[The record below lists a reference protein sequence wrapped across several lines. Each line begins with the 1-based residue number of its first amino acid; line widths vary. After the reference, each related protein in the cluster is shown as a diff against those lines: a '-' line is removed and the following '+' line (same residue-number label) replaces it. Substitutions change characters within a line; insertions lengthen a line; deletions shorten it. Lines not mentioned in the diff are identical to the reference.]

1 MPCVRQGN
9 SLKDN
14 GYSADINKISHGI
27 EKWGRVLFKKSFH
40 NTGKTLEIGRQKD
53 SSSCGICVVNSIE
66 RCMFGAPLFTHNER
80 NALRVY
86 YFTRA
91 VEFLVD
97 GVRFTIFNTRMTL
110 TLSW

>member
-1 MPCVRQGN
+1 
-9 SLKDN
+9 
-14 GYSADINKISHGI
+14 
-27 EKWGRVLFKKSFH
+27 
-40 NTGKTLEIGRQKD
+40 
-53 SSSCGICVVNSIE
+53 
-66 RCMFGAPLFTHNER
+66 MFGAPLFTHNER